1 MDTDLHRPILSF
13 GEVLWDLL
21 PDGPALGG
29 APLNFAARMQAFGH
43 PTQIISRVGQDSLGQ
58 QALLGI
64 QKLGL
69 SSSCIQEDAHQPTG
83 TVEIQLDGFGNADYH
98 ILQSVAYDDILLPNE
113 TELLVPRAKVLY
125 FGSLVQRSLRARQ
138 TLKQIVASLPEDAMI
153 VYDLNLRKD
162 CYSRETIHASLE
174 MAQWMK
180 CNEEESRWVADTFE
194 LKANSLPDR
203 AVEILERWHLEGVV
217 MTLGSKG
224 ALAVTC
230 SGQIVYQPGFQVQ
243 ALETIGAGDAT
254 TAAFVH
260 HWLAK
265 DPLPFCLRRGC
276 ALGSMVTTQHGAT
289 QSISMNELNQW
300 IRTAPL
306 QVMDPTLEP
315 WCKNP

>member
-1 MDTDLHRPILSF
+1 
-13 GEVLWDLL
+13 
-21 PDGPALGG
+21 
-29 APLNFAARMQAFGH
+29 MQAFGH

-69 SSSCIQEDAHQPTG
+69 STSCIQEDTHQPTG
-83 TVEIQLDGFGNADYH
+83 TVEIQLDAFGNADYH
-98 ILQSVAYDDILLPNE
+98 ILQSVAYDDIILPNE
-113 TELLVPRAKVLY
+113 TELLVPRAK
-125 FGSLVQRSLRARQ
+125 FFISEPGSALSLRARQ
-138 TLKQIVASLPEDAMI
+138 TLKQIVAILPEDAMI
-153 VYDLNLRKD
+153 VYVSISEKTATQGNHSCLSGNGPMD
-162 CYSRETIHASLE
+162 E
-174 MAQWMK
+174 MQ
-180 CNEEESRWVADTFE
+180 CEEESRWVADTFE
-194 LKANSLPDR
+194 LKANSLPER

-265 DPLPFCLRRGC
+265 DPLPFLPEKRMCPWIHGDHPAWGNSIHLHERVESMDTHRPL
-276 ALGSMVTTQHGAT
+276 ASDGSHAGTMVQKPLKND
-289 QSISMNELNQW
+289 SNLPLIS
-300 IRTAPL
+300 
-306 QVMDPTLEP
+306 
-315 WCKNP
+315 